1 LTTDSSALKV
11 ASTGPEPVPPA
22 SLSPVSGEVV
32 LSMVFFFAAI
42 YYAKL
47 SAPSRQLR

>member
-1 LTTDSSALKV
+1 V
-11 ASTGPEPVPPA
+11 RPFPA
-22 SLSPVSGEVV
+22 RV
-32 LSMVFFFAAI
+32 LSMVFLFAAI